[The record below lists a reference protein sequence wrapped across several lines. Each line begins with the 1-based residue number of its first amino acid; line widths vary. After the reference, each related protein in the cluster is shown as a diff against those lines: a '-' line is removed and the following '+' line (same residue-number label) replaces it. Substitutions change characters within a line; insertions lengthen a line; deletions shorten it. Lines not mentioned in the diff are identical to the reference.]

1 MESKLYYEFQNYF
14 SVWIFLFFLMYYTK
28 LSYFN
33 PIILLIIALL
43 SVTFTT
49 VYVFIETRDLYHL
62 FRYTYLNIIIKV
74 IPIYLIINK
83 PIYWH
88 DLIISAIMT
97 FMYYVYITFYRRF
110 SIIEFYQ
117 QIPSDFIKDIK
128 ETFINNNKNKK

>member
-14 SVWIFLFFLMYYTK
+14 SAWIFLFFLMYYTK

-88 DLIISAIMT
+88 DLIISIIMT
-97 FMYYVYITFYRRF
+97 FMYYVYITFHRKF

-117 QIPSDFIKDIK
+117 QIPTDFLKDIK
-128 ETFINNNKNKK
+128 ETFINYNKI

>member
-14 SVWIFLFFLMYYTK
+14 SAWIFLFFLMYYTK

-33 PIILLIIALL
+33 PIILLIIALI

-128 ETFINNNKNKK
+128 ETFINYNKNKK